1 MAYLH
6 QRCAMEIVD
15 NNITVGGKIEKTEG
29 QIYVLNFTFKW
40 FGYMRWPNQK

>member
-1 MAYLH
+1 MAYLQ

-15 NNITVGGKIEKTEG
+15 NNIIAGGKIEKKEG

-40 FGYMRWPNQK
+40 FWYMRLPKQK